1 MAQRDVDVQ
10 SGLSSPNLGASSF
23 VRQGVVDK
31 SGLLAGQGEAAAL
44 GVTANAKRTEAVA
57 LENMSKIIPG
67 IVETGLEIHKGNAL
81 AQLQIEQNKEI
92 DDFLALRQNPE
103 LAKTSAENA
112 ASLDLAS
119 HSLWDKLGQGKAT
132 IGDLDANLESF
143 DKETQA
149 LRFANDQG
157 VIQPSELQTRL
168 LAITRKH
175 INNNPGLSNE
185 LLGHAEKILSLSG
198 ISSLRDTKQKLD
210 NAANK
215 AFEDQ
220 KNFVL
225 KEASKHNVE
234 IDRFQA
240 DDPDYLAEIQEQTN
254 RRKRDKNLFE
264 NITEDERVRGIKTTQ
279 QADDFWRSKGG
290 ALLRG
295 GLATFNQEAAEI
307 IQNNKDNPDVAMQQI
322 RDLESRH
329 IANAASEL
337 GGQVSLSS
345 GDGKFHFDLF
355 SNTLRS
361 VVTRLEGAV
370 TLEDRRKIVTNQHGI
385 TEKLQEMQLQER
397 FNVPG
402 LRMIGG
408 SELLMGHIIKNPLVQ
423 DKIINSM
430 SDIINGSPV
439 THRIAD
445 AMRTSSHTPGVNDA
459 VGISKVLLESG
470 NAEQFNKSVK
480 IFADIA
486 RSGQM
491 TNDDFFN
498 FFDSFT
504 DSFSQ
509 PFIGKQARDAGT
521 NESITHVFSMG
532 GQYIERIGKALETK
546 TAGQD
551 VKAVEVPGVGIRYV
565 VKGNPSLES
574 ELNDKYARRVN
585 RMIKTFANIG
595 GWTND
600 QAFDQIKNAYVDVL
614 KLDSSSFSRPT
625 TPGEDNLI
633 KKIIGVESSG
643 DPTAKNPDSSATGL
657 GQFIKD
663 TWLST
668 IKTHFPEFTSGK
680 GDKELLSLRTNPEW
694 SKKVLVKHTEDNR
707 KALSSNKIP
716 TTDTNLYLAH
726 FLGAPTAVKALKANP
741 SSPITTVAT
750 AEQIAKNK
758 SILEGKTIGDV
769 IKFAERKM
777 S

>member
-44 GVTANAKRTEAVA
+44 GVTATAKRTEAVA
-57 LENMSKIIPG
+57 LENLSKVIPG
-67 IVETGLEIHKGNAL
+67 IVDTGLEIHKGNAL

-103 LAKTSAENA
+103 LVQASAENA

-132 IGDLDANLESF
+132 IGDLDANLEAF
-143 DKETQA
+143 NKETQA

-185 LLGHAEKILSLSG
+185 LLNHAEKILSLSG
-198 ISSLRDTKQKLD
+198 ISSLRDTQMKLD
-210 NAANK
+210 NAASK

-220 KNFVL
+220 KKFVL
-225 KEASKHNVE
+225 KEAAKHNVE
-234 IDRFQA
+234 IDVFQA
-240 DDPDYLAEIQEQTN
+240 DNPDYLAEIQEQTN
-254 RRKRDKNLFE
+254 RRKRDINLFT
-264 NITEDERVRGIKTTQ
+264 NITEDEKVRGIKTTQ
-279 QADDFWRSKGG
+279 QADDFWRSNGG
-290 ALLRG
+290 KLLRG
-295 GLATFNQEAAEI
+295 GLASFNQDAAQI
-307 IQNNKDNPDVAMQQI
+307 LQANQDNPDIAMQQI
-322 RDLESRH
+322 RDLKDQY
-329 IANAASEL
+329 IANATSEL

-345 GDGKFHFDLF
+345 GDGKFHFDTF
-355 SNTLRS
+355 NDT
-361 VVTRLEGAV
+361 LEGVVKRIEGAASGQ
-370 TLEDRRKIVTNQHGI
+370 DRLKIVTNQHGI
-385 TEKLQEMQLQER
+385 TEKLQEMQVQER
-397 FNVPG
+397 FNVPALKLING
-402 LRMIGG
+402 NDI
-408 SELLMGHIIKNPLVQ
+408 LLGYVLKNPNVQ
-423 DKIINSM
+423 DTMIKSM
-430 SDIINGSPV
+430 TDLINGNISTGRV
-439 THRIAD
+439 AD

-459 VGISKVLLESG
+459 VGMSSKLLESG

-480 IFADIA
+480 TFAEVA

-509 PFIGKQARDAGT
+509 PFMGKQARDAGA

-614 KLDSSSFSRPT
+614 KLDSSSFSKPK
-625 TPGEDNLI
+625 GEDNLV
-633 KKIIGVESSG
+633 KKIIGVESAG
-643 DPTAKNPDSSATGL
+643 NPNAKNPESTATGL
-657 GQFIKD
+657 GQFIKS
-663 TWLST
+663 TWLET
-668 IKTHFPEFTSGK
+668 IKNHFPEFTKGK
-680 GDKELLSLRTNPEW
+680 DDKELLSLRTNPDW
-694 SKKVLVKHTEDNR
+694 SKKVLVKHIEDN
-707 KALSSNKIP
+707 KKVLSSSKIP
-716 TTDTNLYLAH
+716 ATDTNLYLAH
-726 FLGAPTAVKALKANP
+726 FLGASTAVKVLKSNP
-741 SSPITTVAT
+741 SLPISTVAT
-750 AEQIAKNK
+750 SEQIAANK
-758 SILEGKTIGDV
+758 SILANKTVGDV